1 MKKTRIALLIGILSI
16 SLFPVIVAMQLTPG
30 LTSAF
35 YRMAISSVA
44 LLSYVAISGT
54 LKVPSVRM
62 GLLAATCGLLFAAD
76 IAFWNLSIQ
85 LTTATQGTL
94 LTNLA
99 PIWVGLIAFLFFK
112 NKPRRSFWIG
122 TVFAIAGIVIFIG
135 VNVFLTLSFDRGFIL
150 GIFSG
155 FFYALYILLSKE
167 VLNKMEVVSFITL
180 SSTSSALFLLVI
192 NIVADQPLWGFTT
205 NAWISLLIQGLVSQL
220 LAWLLISYATKRMRA
235 TRLSLSLLSQ
245 VVFASILAWFILG
258 EVITIEKAIG
268 GVLILVGIAITFY
281 EKKDVRETYKKL

>member
-1 MKKTRIALLIGILSI
+1 MKKARIALFIGILSI
-16 SLFPVIVAMQLTPG
+16 SLFPVIVAMKLTPG

-35 YRMAISSVA
+35 YRMAIAATA
-44 LLSYVAISGT
+44 LLSYVTITGT
-54 LKVPSVRM
+54 LKVPSVQT
-62 GLLAATCGLLFAAD
+62 GLLAALCGILFAAD

-99 PIWVGLIAFLFFK
+99 PIWVGVIAFLFFK
-112 NKPRRSFWIG
+112 NKPRRSFWLG
-122 TVFAIAGIVIFIG
+122 TLFAISGIVIFIG
-135 VNVFLTLSFDRGFIL
+135 IDIFLSLSFDRGFIL

-155 FFYALYILLSKE
+155 FFYSLYILLSKE

-180 SSTSSALFLLVI
+180 SSTSSALFLLII
-192 NIVADQPLWGFTT
+192 NIVANQSLWGFSSA
-205 NAWISLLIQGLVSQL
+205 AWVSLLIQGLVSQL

-245 VVFASILAWFILG
+245 VVFASILAWIFIG
-258 EVITIEKAIG
+258 EVITYQKAIG
-268 GVLILVGIAITFY
+268 GTLILVGIAITFY
-281 EKKDVRETYKKL
+281 EKKEVRDTYKKL

>member
-1 MKKTRIALLIGILSI
+1 MKKARIALFIGILSI
-16 SLFPVIVAMQLTPG
+16 SLFPVIVAMKLTPG

-35 YRMAISSVA
+35 YRMAIAATA
-44 LLSYVAISGT
+44 LLSYVTITKS
-54 LKVPSVRM
+54 LKVPSVQT
-62 GLLAATCGLLFAAD
+62 GLLAALCGVLFAAD

-99 PIWVGLIAFLFFK
+99 PIWVGVIAFLFFK

-122 TVFAIAGIVIFIG
+122 TLFAIVGIVIFIG
-135 VNVFLTLSFDRGFIL
+135 IDVFLRLSFDRGFTL

-167 VLNKMEVVSFITL
+167 VLNKMEVVSFITV
-180 SSTSSALFLLVI
+180 SSTSSALFLLII
-192 NIVADQPLWGFTT
+192 NIVANQPLWGFTSA
-205 NAWISLLIQGLVSQL
+205 AWTSLLIQGLVSQL

-245 VVFASILAWFILG
+245 VVFASILAWIFID

-268 GVLILVGIAITFY
+268 GALILLGIAITFY
-281 EKKDVRETYKKL
+281 EKKEVRKAYRKL

>member
-1 MKKTRIALLIGILSI
+1 MKKARIALFIGILSI
-16 SLFPVIVAMQLTPG
+16 SLFPVIVAMKLTPG

-35 YRMAISSVA
+35 YRMAIAATA
-44 LLSYVAISGT
+44 LVSYVTITSS
-54 LKVPSVRM
+54 LKVPSLRIA
-62 GLLAATCGLLFAAD
+62 LFAALSGVLFAAD

-99 PIWVGLIAFLFFK
+99 PIWVGVIAFLFFK
-112 NKPRRSFWIG
+112 NKPRPSFWFG
-122 TVFAIAGIVIFIG
+122 TLFAMTGVAIFIG
-135 VNVFLTLSFDRGFIL
+135 VDVFLSLSFDQGFIL

-155 FFYALYILLSKE
+155 FFYALYILLSKQ
-167 VLNKMEVVSFITL
+167 VLNKMEVVSFITI
-180 SSTSSALFLLVI
+180 SSVSSALFLLIVNVI
-192 NIVADQPLWGFTT
+192 ASQPLWGFST
-205 NAWISLLIQGLVSQL
+205 NAWVSLLIQGLVSQL

-245 VVFASILAWFILG
+245 VVFASILAWFFLG

-281 EKKDVRETYKKL
+281 EKKEVRETYKKL

>member
-1 MKKTRIALLIGILSI
+1 MKKARIALFIGILSI
-16 SLFPVIVAMQLTPG
+16 SLFPVIVAMKLTPG

-35 YRMAISSVA
+35 YRMAIAATA
-44 LLSYVAISGT
+44 LLSYVTITGT
-54 LKVPSVRM
+54 LKVPSVQT
-62 GLLAATCGLLFAAD
+62 GLLAALCGILFAAD

-99 PIWVGLIAFLFFK
+99 PIWVGVIAFLFFK
-112 NKPRRSFWIG
+112 NKPRRSFWLG
-122 TVFAIAGIVIFIG
+122 TLFAISGIVIFIG
-135 VNVFLTLSFDRGFIL
+135 IDIFLSLSFDRGFIL

-155 FFYALYILLSKE
+155 FFYSLYILLSKE

-180 SSTSSALFLLVI
+180 SSTSSALFLLII
-192 NIVADQPLWGFTT
+192 NIAANQPLWGFSSA
-205 NAWISLLIQGLVSQL
+205 AWVSLLIQGLVSQL

-245 VVFASILAWFILG
+245 VVFASILAWIFIG
-258 EVITIEKAIG
+258 EVITYQKAIG
-268 GVLILVGIAITFY
+268 GTLILVGIAITFY
-281 EKKDVRETYKKL
+281 EKKEVRDTYKKL

>member
-1 MKKTRIALLIGILSI
+1 MKKTCIALLIGILSI
-16 SLFPVIVAMQLTPG
+16 SLFPVIVGMQLTPG

-35 YRMAISSVA
+35 YRMAIAAVA
-44 LLSYVAISGT
+44 LLGYVAITGT
-54 LKVPSVRM
+54 FKVPSLRIS
-62 GLLAATCGLLFAAD
+62 LLAATCGVLFAAD
-76 IAFWNLSIQ
+76 ISFWNLSIQ

-99 PIWVGLIAFLFFK
+99 PIWVGVIAFLFFK
-112 NKPRRSFWIG
+112 NKPRRSFWLG
-122 TVFAIAGIVIFIG
+122 TVVAMVGIIVFIG
-135 VNVFLTLSFDRGFIL
+135 LDIFLSLSFDRGFIL
-150 GIFSG
+150 GILSG

-180 SSTSSALFLLVI
+180 SSTSSALFLLII
-192 NIVADQPLWGFTT
+192 NIVTAQPLWGFSTS
-205 NAWISLLIQGLVSQL
+205 AWTSLLIQGLISQL

-245 VVFASILAWFILG
+245 VVFASILAWIILD

-268 GVLILVGIAITFY
+268 GFLILVGIAITFY
-281 EKKDVRETYKKL
+281 EKKEIRETYKKL

>member
-1 MKKTRIALLIGILSI
+1 MKKARIALFIGILSI
-16 SLFPVIVAMQLTPG
+16 SLFPVIVAMKLTPG

-35 YRMAISSVA
+35 YRMAIAATA
-44 LLSYVAISGT
+44 LLSYVTITGT
-54 LKVPSVRM
+54 LKVPSVQT
-62 GLLAATCGLLFAAD
+62 GLLAALCGILFAAD

-99 PIWVGLIAFLFFK
+99 PIWVGVIAFLFFK
-112 NKPRRSFWIG
+112 NKPRRSFWLG
-122 TVFAIAGIVIFIG
+122 TLFAISGIVIFIG
-135 VNVFLTLSFDRGFIL
+135 IDIFLSLSFDRGFIL

-180 SSTSSALFLLVI
+180 SSTSSALFLLII
-192 NIVADQPLWGFTT
+192 NIVANQPLWGFSSA
-205 NAWISLLIQGLVSQL
+205 AWVSLLIQGLVSQL

-245 VVFASILAWFILG
+245 VVFASILAWIFIG
-258 EVITIEKAIG
+258 EVITYQKAIG
-268 GVLILVGIAITFY
+268 GTLILVGIAITFY
-281 EKKDVRETYKKL
+281 EKKEVRDTYKKL

>member
-1 MKKTRIALLIGILSI
+1 MKKARIALFIGILSI
-16 SLFPVIVAMQLTPG
+16 SLFPVIVAMELTPG

-35 YRMAISSVA
+35 YRMAIAATA
-44 LLSYVAISGT
+44 LLSYVTITKS
-54 LKVPSVRM
+54 LKIPSVQTA
-62 GLLAATCGLLFAAD
+62 LLAALCGVLFATD

-99 PIWVGLIAFLFFK
+99 PIWVGVIAFLFFK

-122 TVFAIAGIVIFIG
+122 TLFAIAGIVVFIG
-135 VNVFLTLSFDRGFIL
+135 IDVFLSLSFDRGFIL

-180 SSTSSALFLLVI
+180 SSTSSALFLLII
-192 NIVADQPLWGFTT
+192 NIAAKQPLWGFTSA
-205 NAWISLLIQGLVSQL
+205 AWTSLLIQGLVSQL

-245 VVFASILAWFILG
+245 VVFASILAWIFID
-258 EVITIEKAIG
+258 EVITYEKAIG
-268 GVLILVGIAITFY
+268 GALILLGIAITFY
-281 EKKDVRETYKKL
+281 EKKEVREAYRKL

>member
-1 MKKTRIALLIGILSI
+1 MKKARIALFIGILSI
-16 SLFPVIVAMQLTPG
+16 SLFPVIVAMKLTPG

-35 YRMAISSVA
+35 YRMAIAATA
-44 LLSYVAISGT
+44 LLSYVTITKS
-54 LKVPSVRM
+54 LKVPSVQT
-62 GLLAATCGLLFAAD
+62 GLLAALCGVLFAAD

-99 PIWVGLIAFLFFK
+99 PIWVGVIAFLFFK

-122 TVFAIAGIVIFIG
+122 TLFAIVGIVVFIG
-135 VNVFLTLSFDRGFIL
+135 IDVFLSLSFDRGFTL

-180 SSTSSALFLLVI
+180 SSTSSALFLLII
-192 NIVADQPLWGFTT
+192 NIAAKQPLWGFTSA
-205 NAWISLLIQGLVSQL
+205 AWASLLIQGLVSQL

-245 VVFASILAWFILG
+245 VVFASILAWIFID

-268 GVLILVGIAITFY
+268 GALILLGIAITFY
-281 EKKDVRETYKKL
+281 EKKEVRKAYRKL

>member
-1 MKKTRIALLIGILSI
+1 MKKSRIALLIGVLSI
-16 SLFPVIVAMQLTPG
+16 SLFPVIVAMKLTSG

-35 YRMAISSVA
+35 YRMAIA
-44 LLSYVAISGT
+44 ATGLLSYVAITRS
-54 LKVPSVRM
+54 LKVPSVRVA
-62 GLLAATCGLLFAAD
+62 LLAALCGILFAAD

-99 PIWVGLIAFLFFK
+99 PIWVGVIAFLFLK
-112 NKPRRSFWIG
+112 NKPRSSFWFG
-122 TVFAIAGIVIFIG
+122 TLFAMAGIAVFIG
-135 VNVFLTLSFDRGFIL
+135 VDIFLSLSFDQGFIM

-167 VLNKMEVVSFITL
+167 VLNKMEVVSFITI
-180 SSTSSALFLLVI
+180 SSVSSALFLLII
-192 NIVADQPLWGFTT
+192 NIVAAQPLWGFSTY
-205 NAWISLLIQGLVSQL
+205 AWISLLIQGLVSQL

-245 VVFASILAWFILG
+245 VVFASILAWFFLG

-281 EKKDVRETYKKL
+281 EKKEVRETYKKL

>member
-1 MKKTRIALLIGILSI
+1 MKKARIALFIGILSI
-16 SLFPVIVAMQLTPG
+16 SLFPVIVAMKLTPG

-35 YRMAISSVA
+35 YRMAIA
-44 LLSYVAISGT
+44 ATGLLSYVAITRS
-54 LKVPSVRM
+54 LKVPSVRT
-62 GLLAATCGLLFAAD
+62 GLLAALCGILFAAD

-112 NKPRRSFWIG
+112 NKPRRSFWLG
-122 TVFAIAGIVIFIG
+122 TLFAIAGIVVFIG
-135 VNVFLTLSFDRGFIL
+135 VDVFLSLSFDRGFIL

-155 FFYALYILLSKE
+155 FFYALYILLSKQ

-180 SSTSSALFLLVI
+180 SSTSSALFLLIV
-192 NIVADQPLWGFTT
+192 NIIAAQPLWGFSTE
-205 NAWISLLIQGLVSQL
+205 AWISLLIQGVVSQL

-245 VVFASILAWFILG
+245 VVFASILAWFFLG

-268 GVLILVGIAITFY
+268 GALILLGIAITFY
-281 EKKDVRETYKKL
+281 EKKEVRKAYRKL

>member
-1 MKKTRIALLIGILSI
+1 MKKARIALFIGILSI

-35 YRMAISSVA
+35 YRMAIA
-44 LLSYVAISGT
+44 ATGLLSYVAVTRS
-54 LKVPSVRM
+54 LKVSDVQT
-62 GLLAATCGLLFAAD
+62 GLLAALCGILFAAD

-112 NKPRRSFWIG
+112 NKPRRSFWLG
-122 TVFAIAGIVIFIG
+122 TLFAIIGIVVFIG
-135 VNVFLTLSFDRGFIL
+135 VDVFLSLSFDRGFIL

-155 FFYALYILLSKE
+155 FFYALYILLSKQ

-180 SSTSSALFLLVI
+180 SSTSSALFLLIV
-192 NIVADQPLWGFTT
+192 NIIAKQPLWGFSTE
-205 NAWISLLIQGLVSQL
+205 AWISLLIQGVVSQL

-245 VVFASILAWFILG
+245 VVFASMLAWFFLG
-258 EVITIEKAIG
+258 EEITIEKAIG
-268 GVLILVGIAITFY
+268 GALILLGIAITFY
-281 EKKDVRETYKKL
+281 EKKEVRKTYRKL

>member
-1 MKKTRIALLIGILSI
+1 MKKTRIALFIGILAI
-16 SLFPVIVAMQLTPG
+16 SLFPVIVGMQLTSG
-30 LTSAF
+30 LISAF
-35 YRMAISSVA
+35 YRMAIAAIA
-44 LLSYVAISGT
+44 LLGYVTITGT
-54 LKVPSVRM
+54 FKVPSVKI
-62 GLLAATCGLLFAAD
+62 GLLAAACGLLFAAD
-76 IAFWNLSIQ
+76 IAFLNLSIQ
-85 LTTATQGTL
+85 QSTATEGTL

-122 TVFAIAGIVIFIG
+122 TVFSIVGIVIFIG
-135 VNVFLTLSFDRGFIL
+135 VDVFLSLSFDKGFML
-150 GIFSG
+150 GILSG

-180 SSTSSALFLLVI
+180 SSTSSALFLLII
-192 NIVADQPLWGFTT
+192 NIVAGQPLWGFSS
-205 NAWISLLIQGLVSQL
+205 NAWISLLVQGLISQL

-245 VVFASILAWFILG
+245 VVFASILAWFILD

-268 GVLILVGIAITFY
+268 GVLILAGIAITFY
-281 EKKDVRETYKKL
+281 EKKAVRETYNKL

>member
-1 MKKTRIALLIGILSI
+1 MKKASIALFIGILSI
-16 SLFPVIVAMQLTPG
+16 SLFPVIVAMKLTPG

-35 YRMAISSVA
+35 YRMAIAATA
-44 LLSYVAISGT
+44 LLSYVTITKS
-54 LKVPSVRM
+54 LKVPSVQT
-62 GLLAATCGLLFAAD
+62 GLLAALCGVLFAAD

-99 PIWVGLIAFLFFK
+99 PIWVGVIAFLFFK

-122 TVFAIAGIVIFIG
+122 TLFAIVGIVVFIG
-135 VNVFLTLSFDRGFIL
+135 IDVFLSLSFDRGFTL

-180 SSTSSALFLLVI
+180 SSTSSALFLLII
-192 NIVADQPLWGFTT
+192 NIAAKQPLWGFTSA
-205 NAWISLLIQGLVSQL
+205 AWTSLLIQGLVSQL

-245 VVFASILAWFILG
+245 VVFASILAWIFID

-268 GVLILVGIAITFY
+268 GALILLGIAITFY
-281 EKKDVRETYKKL
+281 EKKEVRKAYRKL

>member
-180 SSTSSALFLLVI
+180 SSTISALFLLVI
-192 NIVADQPLWGFTT
+192 NIVADQPLWGFST

>member
-1 MKKTRIALLIGILSI
+1 MKKARIALFIGILSI
-16 SLFPVIVAMQLTPG
+16 SLFPVIVAMKLTPG

-35 YRMAISSVA
+35 YRMAIAATA
-44 LLSYVAISGT
+44 LLSYVTITKS
-54 LKVPSVRM
+54 LKVPSVQT
-62 GLLAATCGLLFAAD
+62 GLLAALCGVLFAAD

-99 PIWVGLIAFLFFK
+99 PIWVGVIAFLFFK
-112 NKPRRSFWIG
+112 DKPRRSLWIC
-122 TVFAIAGIVIFIG
+122 TLFAIIGIVIFIG
-135 VNVFLTLSFDRGFIL
+135 IDVFLSLSFDRGFTL

-180 SSTSSALFLLVI
+180 SSTSSALFLLII
-192 NIVADQPLWGFTT
+192 NIAAKQPLWGFTSA
-205 NAWISLLIQGLVSQL
+205 AWTSLLIQGLVSQL

-245 VVFASILAWFILG
+245 VVFASILAWIFID

-268 GVLILVGIAITFY
+268 GALILLGIAITFY
-281 EKKDVRETYKKL
+281 EKKEVRKAYRKL

>member
-281 EKKDVRETYKKL
+281 EKKEVRETYKKL

>member
-1 MKKTRIALLIGILSI
+1 MKKARIALFIGILSI
-16 SLFPVIVAMQLTPG
+16 SLFPVIVAMKLTPG

-35 YRMAISSVA
+35 YRMAIAAAA
-44 LLSYVAISGT
+44 LLSYVTITKS
-54 LKVPSVRM
+54 LKVPSVQT
-62 GLLAATCGLLFAAD
+62 GLLAALCGVLFAAD

-99 PIWVGLIAFLFFK
+99 PIWVGVIAFLFFK

-122 TVFAIAGIVIFIG
+122 TLFAIVGIVVFIG
-135 VNVFLTLSFDRGFIL
+135 IDVFLSLSFDRGFTL

-180 SSTSSALFLLVI
+180 SSTSSALFLLII
-192 NIVADQPLWGFTT
+192 NIAAKQPLWGFTLA
-205 NAWISLLIQGLVSQL
+205 AWTSLLIQGLVSQL

-245 VVFASILAWFILG
+245 VVFASILAWIFID

-268 GVLILVGIAITFY
+268 GALILLGIAITFY
-281 EKKDVRETYKKL
+281 EKKEVRKAYRKL

>member
-1 MKKTRIALLIGILSI
+1 MKKARIALFIGILSI
-16 SLFPVIVAMQLTPG
+16 SLFPVIVAMKLTPG

-35 YRMAISSVA
+35 YRMAIAATA
-44 LLSYVAISGT
+44 LLSYVTITGT
-54 LKVPSVRM
+54 LKVPSVQT
-62 GLLAATCGLLFAAD
+62 GLLAALCGILFAAD

-99 PIWVGLIAFLFFK
+99 PIWVGVIAFLFFK
-112 NKPRRSFWIG
+112 NKPRRSFWLG
-122 TVFAIAGIVIFIG
+122 TLFAISGIVIFIG
-135 VNVFLTLSFDRGFIL
+135 IDIFLSLSFDRGFIL

-155 FFYALYILLSKE
+155 FFYSLYILLSKE

-180 SSTSSALFLLVI
+180 SSTSSALFLLII
-192 NIVADQPLWGFTT
+192 NIAANQSLWGFSSA
-205 NAWISLLIQGLVSQL
+205 AWVSLLIQGLVSQL

-245 VVFASILAWFILG
+245 VVFASILAWIFIG
-258 EVITIEKAIG
+258 EVITYQKAIG
-268 GVLILVGIAITFY
+268 GTLILVGIAITFY
-281 EKKDVRETYKKL
+281 EKKEVRDTYKKL

>member
-1 MKKTRIALLIGILSI
+1 MKKARIALFIGILSI
-16 SLFPVIVAMQLTPG
+16 SLFPVIVAMKLTPG

-35 YRMAISSVA
+35 YRMAIAATA
-44 LLSYVAISGT
+44 LLSYVTITKS
-54 LKVPSVRM
+54 LKVPSVQT
-62 GLLAATCGLLFAAD
+62 GLLAALCGVLFAAD

-99 PIWVGLIAFLFFK
+99 PIWVGVIAFLFFK

-122 TVFAIAGIVIFIG
+122 TLFAIVGIVVFIG
-135 VNVFLTLSFDRGFIL
+135 IDVFLSLSFDRGFTL

-180 SSTSSALFLLVI
+180 SSTSSALFLLII
-192 NIVADQPLWGFTT
+192 NIAAKQPLWGFTSA
-205 NAWISLLIQGLVSQL
+205 AWTSLLIQGLVSQL

-245 VVFASILAWFILG
+245 VVFASILAWIFID

-268 GVLILVGIAITFY
+268 GALILLGIAITFY
-281 EKKDVRETYKKL
+281 EKKEVRKAYRKL

>member
-1 MKKTRIALLIGILSI
+1 MKKARIALFIGILSI
-16 SLFPVIVAMQLTPG
+16 SLFPVIVAMKLTPG

-35 YRMAISSVA
+35 YRMAIAATA
-44 LLSYVAISGT
+44 LLSYVTITKS
-54 LKVPSVRM
+54 LKVPSVQT
-62 GLLAATCGLLFAAD
+62 GLLAALCGVLFAAD

-99 PIWVGLIAFLFFK
+99 PIWVGVIAFLFFT
-112 NKPRRSFWIG
+112 NKPRRSFCIG
-122 TVFAIAGIVIFIG
+122 TLFAIIGIVIFIG
-135 VNVFLTLSFDRGFIL
+135 IDVFLSLSFDRGFTL

-180 SSTSSALFLLVI
+180 SSTSSALFLLII
-192 NIVADQPLWGFTT
+192 NIAAKQPLWGFTSA
-205 NAWISLLIQGLVSQL
+205 AWTSLLIQGLVSQL

-245 VVFASILAWFILG
+245 VVFASILAWIFID

-268 GVLILVGIAITFY
+268 GALILLGIAITFY
-281 EKKDVRETYKKL
+281 EKKEVRKAYRKL